1 MKINVVDSIMGSGK
15 TSWAINK
22 MNYDD
27 NKKYV
32 YITPYLSEVKRIKD
46 NITTRRFYDPKNFGE
61 GKQEGLH
68 KLLMEGKNI
77 VSTHSLF
84 RLSNE
89 ITKELIKSDNY
100 VLILDEVMDVLEEV
114 RLKNDD
120 IKLLLDNDIIRVD
133 ANNNNLVI
141 WNEEKIELDTQYNNL
156 KQMCLNKNV
165 FMVNN
170 TLLMWTFPIDVFEAF
185 SEVYVLTYMF
195 DGQIQRYY
203 YDLYNIDYKYYSI
216 GLFDEDDDSSYY
228 LCDYNTDY
236 NMEDIKNKI
245 NILVDDK
252 LNSIGDDNYSLS
264 SSWFDKPKNKPL
276 IEKMRKNLENYFGH
290 KIKGKGKDNMWTT
303 FKNKSSKLQGRG
315 YTKGFVPLNSRATN
329 SYMNKCN
336 LAYVANRFINP
347 IMKGFFTERNVR
359 VNENMFALSEMLQW
373 IWRSR
378 IRQGESIN
386 IYVPSKRMRRL
397 LLDWL
402 NGKEIK

>member
-1 MKINVVDSIMGSGK
+1 MYPIDCFTVDNANKLEAVRYYVELKIA
-15 TSWAINK
+15 AIKNLSLI
-22 MNYDD
+22 DLL
-27 NKKYV
+27 KYF
-32 YITPYLSEVKRIKD
+32 THD
-46 NITTRRFYDPKNFGE
+46 NI
-61 GKQEGLH
+61 L
-68 KLLMEGKNI
+68 
-77 VSTHSLF
+77 
-84 RLSNE
+84 
-89 ITKELIKSDNY
+89 
-100 VLILDEVMDVLEEV
+100 
-114 RLKNDD
+114 
-120 IKLLLDNDIIRVD
+120 
-133 ANNNNLVI
+133 
-141 WNEEKIELDTQYNNL
+141 
-156 KQMCLNKNV
+156 
-165 FMVNN
+165 
-170 TLLMWTFPIDVFEAF
+170 
-185 SEVYVLTYMF
+185 
-195 DGQIQRYY
+195 
-203 YDLYNIDYKYYSI
+203 DYKYYSI
-216 GLFDEDDDSSYY
+216 GLFDEDDANSYY

-252 LNSIGDDNYSLS
+252 LNSIGDDSYSLS

-347 IMKGFFTERNVR
+347 IMKGFFIERNVR

-386 IYVPSKRMRRL
+386 IYVPSKRMRNL
-397 LLDWL
+397 LVDWL

>member
-1 MKINVVDSIMGSGK
+1 M
-15 TSWAINK
+15 
-22 MNYDD
+22 
-27 NKKYV
+27 
-32 YITPYLSEVKRIKD
+32 
-46 NITTRRFYDPKNFGE
+46 
-61 GKQEGLH
+61 
-68 KLLMEGKNI
+68 
-77 VSTHSLF
+77 
-84 RLSNE
+84 
-89 ITKELIKSDNY
+89 
-100 VLILDEVMDVLEEV
+100 
-114 RLKNDD
+114 
-120 IKLLLDNDIIRVD
+120 
-133 ANNNNLVI
+133 
-141 WNEEKIELDTQYNNL
+141 
-156 KQMCLNKNV
+156 
-165 FMVNN
+165 
-170 TLLMWTFPIDVFEAF
+170 
-185 SEVYVLTYMF
+185 
-195 DGQIQRYY
+195 
-203 YDLYNIDYKYYSI
+203 YNINYKYYSI